1 MGSFVSSL
9 AGREPQLDQEAQER
23 QRQRQRREAERAA
36 ERHAQVERQR
46 REDAR
51 AVERQAQLE
60 RQRQKAEGAAE
71 RQEIQARQ
79 RREEE
84 RQEILARRRRE
95 AERQARLQQER
106 RQEQE
111 RRAQRDLKRQL
122 ESYKADQKQKKKLKT
137 GGAAGQAQPPQGPAL
152 PRPAF
157 RGLRLESGRYACRDC
172 AATAVLDTEA
182 AQPVYTNVVRFFKQ
196 MRVALPKQ
204 PPLYAVSAGTMRHEA
219 AKEDSG
225 GRLSGPVSHVNGLC
239 LSTETH
245 TVQIITRQERTRSGS
260 SFVTVRRERAGPVHC
275 SVTGMLVMAGMP
287 ALLAG
292 AIIAHECM
300 HAYLRLT
307 GVRSRQLTMHDEE
320 GLCEL
325 MAVLYLKHEQ
335 SKGFISSHEGRLC
348 TYLLHSIKNN
358 PDPVYGSGYREAA
371 RSYQSYRRLDTLVN
385 FVRSKRRLP

>member
-152 PRPAF
+152 PWGQPGNAAPQQPRQPAPAAAGGPRVHTLHDLPPAQPQEPRQPAPAAGGAPRIHTLGGLRGDCCARCHQSSGRLVAALGKMWHPACLTCGACQQPVGDKFWQLPGWPEPDQVFCSSHPNDGAPRCVACSRPAF

-182 AQPVYTNVVRFFKQ
+182 AQPVYTNVVR
-196 MRVALPKQ
+196 
-204 PPLYAVSAGTMRHEA
+204 
-219 AKEDSG
+219 
-225 GRLSGPVSHVNGLC
+225 
-239 LSTETH
+239 
-245 TVQIITRQERTRSGS
+245 
-260 SFVTVRRERAGPVHC
+260 
-275 SVTGMLVMAGMP
+275 
-287 ALLAG
+287 
-292 AIIAHECM
+292 
-300 HAYLRLT
+300 
-307 GVRSRQLTMHDEE
+307 
-320 GLCEL
+320 
-325 MAVLYLKHEQ
+325 
-335 SKGFISSHEGRLC
+335 
-348 TYLLHSIKNN
+348 
-358 PDPVYGSGYREAA
+358 
-371 RSYQSYRRLDTLVN
+371 
-385 FVRSKRRLP
+385 